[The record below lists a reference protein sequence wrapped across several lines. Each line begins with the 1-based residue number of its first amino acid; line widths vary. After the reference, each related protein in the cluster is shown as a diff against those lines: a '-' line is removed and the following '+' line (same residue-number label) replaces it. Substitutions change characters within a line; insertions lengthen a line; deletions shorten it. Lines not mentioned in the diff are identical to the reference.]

1 MRLAVLKTL
10 PVAILAAV
18 SALTVFAAE
27 PGPSLSEQIDQHI
40 AAARL
45 DYEQIAAP
53 VADDAEFLR
62 RVYLDLT
69 GTIPSVD
76 QARTFFADTA
86 PDKRAKVVDQLL
98 AGAEYARHMQREFDV
113 LLMRRLPSKHVP
125 VAEWEKFLF
134 DSFNANK
141 PWDEVVRAMFTNDGS
156 DPANRGPARFLLDR
170 EADITTVT
178 RDISKLFLGANLE
191 CAQCH
196 DHPQVDDF
204 KQRHYYGVAAFFNR
218 SFVFAGKDKPVVLAE
233 KGDGE
238 VTFESVFEM
247 RDKTSTGPK
256 STPPRLFTSAAMS
269 EPTFGKPEES
279 YLVAPADNVRPV
291 PRYSRRS
298 KFAEVVVSAENRRF
312 VRTTVNRI
320 WAMLLGHGIVHPVD
334 FDHTANKPSHPAL
347 LAHLTEEFAANGLD
361 LKKLIRAIVLS
372 KTYQRSSRM
381 PEGKTA
387 PPEDAFAQGQLKPLS
402 PSQLCYALLQGT
414 GQADT
419 QRIALGANL
428 NEESLFKALSGN
440 EVHFVQ
446 LYGGLP
452 GKPVERFES
461 TAAQVLFFSNNP
473 VVLNLLPP
481 QNGNLSD
488 RMLKLPADNP
498 KAVAEELYITSLTRL
513 PTAEEAA
520 EVEQYLAGLQG
531 GDRNNAVYELVWAAV
546 SSAEFRLN
554 H

>member
-1 MRLAVLKTL
+1 MRLAALKTL
-10 PVAILAAV
+10 LVAAFVGIGSSML
-18 SALTVFAAE
+18 SAAE
-27 PGPSLSEQIDQHI
+27 GPSLSEQIDQHI
-40 AAARL
+40 ATARP

-53 VADDAEFLR
+53 VADDGEFLR

-69 GTIPSVD
+69 GTIPSAE
-76 QARTFFADTA
+76 QTRAFFADA
-86 PDKRAKVVDQLL
+86 SPDKRAKVVDQLL
-98 AGAEYARHMQREFDV
+98 AGPEYARHMQRTFDV

-125 VAEWEKFLF
+125 AAEWEKFLF

-141 PWDEVVRAMFTNDGS
+141 PWDETVRAMFTNDGS

-170 EADITTVT
+170 EADITTIT

-196 DHPQVDDF
+196 DHPQVEDF

-238 VTFESVFEM
+238 VTFESVFEI

-256 STPPRLFTSAAMS
+256 STPPKLFTSAAMS
-269 EPTFGKPEES
+269 EPTFGKPEEA
-279 YLVAPADNVRPV
+279 YVVAPADNIRPI

-298 KFAEVVVSAENRRF
+298 KFAEVVISAENRRF
-312 VRTTVNRI
+312 VRTTVNRM
-320 WAMLLGHGIVHPVD
+320 WAMLLGRGIVHPVD

-347 LAHLTEEFAANGLD
+347 LAHLTEEFATNGLD

-381 PEGKTA
+381 PAGKAA

-414 GQADT
+414 GQTDT

-461 TAAQVLFFSNNP
+461 TASQVLFYSNNP

-498 KAVAEELYITSLTRL
+498 KAIAEELYITSLTRL
-513 PTAEEAA
+513 PTAEETT
-520 EVEQYLAGLQG
+520 EVEQYLAGVQG